1 MQDNF
6 IKILFFLLLLSS
18 CNQES
23 KIAIVINPLQVEIN
37 GTSEQLKEEL
47 KKRNVTLVY
56 ENSYEGEE
64 RGIKY
69 FYFDDEADSLYY
81 HFDIYTINDKIKG
94 IEVGIFSKQLKRERL
109 FSKVEEKILPDFK
122 NSTINLINAKI
133 NTERVIKKDS
143 TGFYSFEIKT
153 KELQETK

>member
-18 CNQES
+18 CKQES
-23 KIAIVINPLQVEIN
+23 KTEIAINPLKIEIN
-37 GTSEQLKEEL
+37 GTIKLLQENL
-47 KKRNVTLVY
+47 KKRSVTLVY
-56 ENSYEGEE
+56 ENSYEGEN

-94 IEVGIFSKQLKRERL
+94 IEAGIFSKQLKRERL
-109 FSKVEEKILPDFK
+109 FSKVEEKILPNFK
-122 NSTINLINAKI
+122 SSTINFTNTKTEKI
-133 NTERVIKKDS
+133 IEKDS
-143 TGFYSFEIKT
+143 TGLYSFEIKT
-153 KELQETK
+153 KELQEKK